1 MRIDGA
7 EVQRL
12 LGAARVARLA
22 TVRADGSPHVVP
34 VCFALDGA
42 VAYSAVDA
50 KPKRTADLQRIRNIA
65 LNPRATLLADHYSD
79 DWSQLWWARADG
91 AARVVADAA
100 ERARAVAL
108 LAARYE
114 PYRRQPP
121 DGDVLAVDV
130 ERWSGWSA
138 A

>member
-1 MRIDGA
+1 MRIDAA
-7 EVQRL
+7 EAQRL
-12 LGAARVARLA
+12 LAGARVARLA

-65 LNPRATLLADHYSD
+65 LNPHATLLADHYSD

-91 AARVVADAA
+91 TARVVADDE
-100 ERARAVAL
+100 ERARAVEL
-108 LAARYE
+108 LAVRYE

-121 DGDVLAVDV
+121 DGDVLALDV
-130 ERWSGWSA
+130 ERWSGWRA
-138 A
+138 

>member
-22 TVRADGSPHVVP
+22 TVRPDGSPHVVP

-50 KPKRTADLQRIRNIA
+50 KPKRTTDLQRIRNIIA
-65 LNPRATLLADHYSD
+65 NPRATLLADHYGD

-91 AARVVADAA
+91 TARLVDDAG
-100 ERARAVAL
+100 ERRRAVEL
-108 LAARYE
+108 LAGRY
-114 PYRRQPP
+114 
-121 DGDVLAVDV
+121 
-130 ERWSGWSA
+130 
-138 A
+138 